1 MKLLVIVVSFAL
13 VVEGDYRFQA
23 GYSTTKFLAD
33 FDYRFQSSYLT
44 NQFLA
49 DFVGCT
55 EVDLT
60 PFRRLKW
67 EKMCGGH
74 YDVD

>member
-60 PFRRLKW
+60 PFRRPK
-67 EKMCGGH
+67 
-74 YDVD
+74 